1 MEKKILVTGGTGMVG
16 KYLQDILPADP
27 NTIYIGS
34 KDCDLTDSS
43 QVDTMWDKVRPTNV
57 IHLGAK
63 VGGIIENL
71 ASPADFYNQNT
82 LLNTN
87 VLMMSKKYNV
97 ERFTAI
103 LSTCMYP
110 DVVENYPMTENDLHL
125 GPPANANFSY
135 GFTKRSLSVG
145 INAYNIQ
152 YKTKYNY
159 LVPCNLYGEYDHF
172 DDPEK
177 CHFIT
182 ALIRKIIDSE
192 NAGRD
197 TITLFGTGAPLRQ
210 FMHASDLARTIK
222 LVIERDITESFNVAT
237 PEENTIKDMA
247 TITLDALNKKMGVIF
262 DTDKPDGQI
271 RKTVSSDKM
280 ESILGDFE
288 FTKLKD
294 GVLKVYN
301 KVIEKYGK

>member
-145 INAYNIQ
+145 INAYNTQ

-177 CHFIT
+177 WHFIT

>member
-43 QVDTMWDKVRPTNV
+43 QVDAMWNKVRPTNV

>member
-43 QVDTMWDKVRPTNV
+43 QVDKMWDKVRPTNV

-145 INAYNIQ
+145 INAYNTQ

-192 NAGRD
+192 NAGRNE
-197 TITLFGTGAPLRQ
+197 ITLFGTGAPLRQ

-247 TITLDALNKKMGVIF
+247 TITLDALNKNMGVIF

>member
-43 QVDTMWDKVRPTNV
+43 QVDAMWNKVRPTNV

-145 INAYNIQ
+145 INAYNTQ

-192 NAGRD
+192 NDGRNE
-197 TITLFGTGAPLRQ
+197 ITLFGTGAPLRQ

-247 TITLDALNKKMGVIF
+247 TITLDALNKNMGVIF